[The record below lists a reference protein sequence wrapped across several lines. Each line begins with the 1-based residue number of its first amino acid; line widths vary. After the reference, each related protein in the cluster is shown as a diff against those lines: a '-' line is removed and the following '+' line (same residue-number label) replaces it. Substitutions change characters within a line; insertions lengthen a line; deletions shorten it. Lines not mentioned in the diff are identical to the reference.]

1 MQTDVHFRSKGGD
14 LTKKFVTK
22 AKRKPVTE
30 KTDDIEGCYVLFPP
44 ADPGSLR
51 EHLVSQVVKAL
62 SGAPF
67 VGCGLQREVYVMD
80 YWESTDFIIVI
91 SFVAPLLASCIL
103 DLDQSFRVSF
113 DTLRQACVDVAD
125 EYSHTDFKA
134 SPKELARGRVRVLGK
149 LAPEAMDKVVKEGF
163 ERVSV
168 SFVNVC
174 GFGFIVS
181 CGQKDSSMCKTPQVV
196 SLRFT
201 AETVQFLGYV
211 VDANADLGMT
221 VEYNATKEK
230 KISLRLS
237 RDNKSKSTTPVSL
250 TETGRVHAEG
260 NFGNVLEI
268 LRRFRR
274 VIHIC
279 MNDEHRQKFMGS
291 LSS

>member
-1 MQTDVHFRSKGGD
+1 MYPTIMLCACISPENISVYPSKACKGMVSWTNEYVIYQYSESAAVFERKEDVD
-14 LTKKFVTK
+14 TT
-22 AKRKPVTE
+22 
-30 KTDDIEGCYVLFPP
+30 
-44 ADPGSLR
+44 
-51 EHLVSQVVKAL
+51 HLL
-62 SGAPF
+62 
-67 VGCGLQREVYVMD
+67 
-80 YWESTDFIIVI
+80 DFLI
-91 SFVAPLLASCIL
+91 S
-103 DLDQSFRVSF
+103 
-113 DTLRQACVDVAD
+113 
-125 EYSHTDFKA
+125 
-134 SPKELARGRVRVLGK
+134 K

-230 KISLRLS
+230 KNSLRLS